1 MFTCAEYT
9 ITAFRFL
16 KNITRIKMQ
25 SELDLLAIFVCQDFF
40 QFFTG
45 LMTFGNSVI
54 PRHREITIDINTV
67 TGLDNLRIVYVNPLR
82 LSVIIQQLCQ
92 LFKKLV
98 IGSIKQSGNGV
109 SQD

>member
-1 MFTCAEYT
+1 
-9 ITAFRFL
+9 
-16 KNITRIKMQ
+16 MQ
-25 SELDLLAIFVCQDFF
+25 SELDLLAIFISKYLF
-40 QFFTG
+40 QFITS

-82 LSVIIQQLCQ
+82 LSVIIQQSGQFL
-92 LFKKLV
+92 KKLV
-98 IGSIKQSGNGV
+98 IGCIQQSGNGV